1 LFYFCGVGIFS
12 LAVERLAGVLPQG
25 WGAARGVV
33 AWVTGAVVVG
43 VVCWLVLRALRGV
56 GGSGIVT
63 HRLTLSRVE

>member
-1 LFYFCGVGIFS
+1 MFYFCGVGIFS

-25 WGAARGVV
+25 WGAARGV
-33 AWVTGAVVVG
+33 
-43 VVCWLVLRALRGV
+43 